1 MKKRLF
7 ASLLVLLAVC
17 TVSSAQDS
25 KKTDD
30 RYRLLATTKT
40 STMEKELNAAAGQG
54 YRILIGSP
62 TSGSEMAI
70 FLERAPSMT
79 EPYRYKL
86 LATTRTGTMQK
97 ELNEAGDGGYRLLPR
112 TMIAKPQAL
121 MGGAEIVVVLERAPA
136 GERRYEYKLL
146 ATSLT
151 STLQKEVAEAQACR
165 QQLILISPFPR
176 RRAFKDYHYFRAA
189 HESLGVL
196 RSIVRGSSR

>member
-1 MKKRLF
+1 MKKRMF
-7 ASLLVLLAVC
+7 ASLLPLLAIC
-17 TVSSAQDS
+17 TFSAAQES
-25 KKTDD
+25 KPDD
-30 RYRLLATTKT
+30 QRYKLLATTKT
-40 STMEKELNAAAGQG
+40 STMEKELNASAAQG

-70 FLERAPSMT
+70 FLERAPSKG

-112 TMIAKPQAL
+112 TMIAKAQAL

-136 GERRYEYKLL
+136 GEKRYEYKLL

-151 STLQKEVAEAQACR
+151 STLQKEVTEAQDAGFVIVGMVSR
-165 QQLILISPFPR
+165 GEHMVILER
-176 RRAFKDYHYFRAA
+176 
-189 HESLGVL
+189 ESGPK
-196 RSIVRGSSR
+196 